1 MEYACKEQEGRK
13 RIREH
18 VNLSKGPAWAMRP
31 INVISIN
38 VASVGSESI
47 NVILMNMVS
56 HQSSMR

>member
-1 MEYACKEQEGRK
+1 MHVKNRKEEGELENML
-13 RIREH
+13 IC
-18 VNLSKGPAWAMRP
+18 LKGPAWAMRS

-38 VASVGSESI
+38 VASVGSEFI